1 MALLK
6 CPECGEHVSEF
17 AKACPNCGCPMS
29 DISQENQVV
38 DKSWDK
44 KKEKRATYTQAYTQE
59 ELNKA
64 LEDARAGKSSR
75 IQRKPGQKRI
85 VKNSESILP
94 ERSKRSKKKNKSK
107 KGAKNR
113 AKSSQKSS
121 DLGLKIALIV
131 IGVLAVIGIGIFCF
145 AALFG
150 DDERPKITEEP
161 TDMTQSTRDQNDY
174 RYDEDRET
182 SQTTRQSTTQSRKE
196 TTQATRQTTKQ
207 TIQRQTTKTTTA
219 PPTTQPP
226 TQPPTEP
233 PTAPAEDP
241 IVPGGEDA

>member
-44 KKEKRATYTQAYTQE
+44 KKGKRATYTQAYTQE

-64 LEDARAGKSSR
+64 LEDAKAGRTSR
-75 IQRKPGQKRI
+75 SQRKPGQKRI

-94 ERSKRSKKKNKSK
+94 GRNKKPKKKNKSK
-107 KGAKNR
+107 KGAKNKT
-113 AKSSQKSS
+113 KSSQQSS
-121 DLGLKIALIV
+121 GFGLKIALIV

-150 DDERPKITEEP
+150 DDEKQKITDEP
-161 TDMTQSTRDQNDY
+161 TDMTQSIQDENDY
-174 RYDEDRET
+174 RDYEDRAT
-182 SQTTRQSTTQSRKE
+182 SQTTRESTTQSRKE

-207 TIQRQTTKTTTA
+207 TTQRQTTKTTTA
-219 PPTTQPP
+219 PPA

-241 IVPGGEDA
+241 IAPGGEDA